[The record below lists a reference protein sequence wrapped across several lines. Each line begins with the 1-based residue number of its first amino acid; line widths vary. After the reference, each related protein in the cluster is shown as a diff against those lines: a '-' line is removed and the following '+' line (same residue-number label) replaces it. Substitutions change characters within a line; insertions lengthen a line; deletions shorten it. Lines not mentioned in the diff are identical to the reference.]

1 VQQLQED
8 GLDAKGVSP
17 KGDKRSRLSMI
28 SARIANGTILFPEHG
43 CEELIAQLIGFGVE
57 KHDDLVDALTMAIL
71 EYSKEEQ
78 TQGSMTIVHNSAL
91 ARRIHNPGRHNNR
104 GRSYWNQRLDDFNEA
119 TSGKWD

>member
-1 VQQLQED
+1 
-8 GLDAKGVSP
+8 
-17 KGDKRSRLSMI
+17 
-28 SARIANGTILFPEHG
+28 LFPEHG